1 MVDQNCSF
9 SCSIWQFLSRQK
21 IPAARSF
28 KTDGFTLTLDYL
40 LYFLFAPRKCSIKR
54 KKPISSY
61 GNRPACSKQKL
72 CYFFKVKMFFQHK
85 KVSKV
90 YQFCNSIASEASL
103 HFGLKKV
110 PKMVHSAI
118 FWKFVVCGQTVLP
131 YRSIQKEQKLAGNT
145 KLKKFKL
152 YIFGNFKQ

>member
-90 YQFCNSIASEASL
+90 YQFCISIASEASL
-103 HFGLKKV
+103 HFGLNKSAKNGPFSNFLKICSLRSNSITIQVNSKRTKIGGKYKTQKV
-110 PKMVHSAI
+110 QIIH
-118 FWKFVVCGQTVLP
+118 FW
-131 YRSIQKEQKLAGNT
+131 
-145 KLKKFKL
+145 
-152 YIFGNFKQ
+152 